1 MTRRGVA
8 IGIVALAALCST
20 AYGADRLR
28 FWNLTTVTLTGVYL
42 APVGTGKW
50 GSNQCENDAD
60 KSVDPDERL
69 TIAGV
74 EPGRYDVKLID
85 KKGRTCLVAD
95 VEVKSGKPYAFSISD
110 KDLTN
115 CKK

>member
-1 MTRRGVA
+1 MAKRKMAIAVA
-8 IGIVALAALCST
+8 ALAVLCSA
-20 AYGADRLR
+20 AYGAERLR

-42 APVGTGKW
+42 APVGTEKW

-60 KSVDPDERL
+60 RSVDPDERL
-69 TIAGV
+69 ALAGV
-74 EPGRYDVKLID
+74 EPGHYDVKLTD
-85 KKGRTCLVAD
+85 KKGRTCMVAN

-115 CKK
+115 CKN